1 MCKCCVFSPIQFSIL
16 ETMNPIAYLD
26 THIGYASRS
35 FQVQGF
41 RSAPSQ
47 TLREGWI
54 RHKMILLYATV
65 SDFVDLLGCKF
76 SPLSTVKI
84 RVSYRYLKALNTM

>member
-1 MCKCCVFSPIQFSIL
+1 MNIHNYVQVLRVFPYSI
-16 ETMNPIAYLD
+16 TMNPIAYLD

-54 RHKMILLYATV
+54 RHKMILLYATG
-65 SDFVDLLGCKF
+65 FAG
-76 SPLSTVKI
+76 
-84 RVSYRYLKALNTM
+84 M